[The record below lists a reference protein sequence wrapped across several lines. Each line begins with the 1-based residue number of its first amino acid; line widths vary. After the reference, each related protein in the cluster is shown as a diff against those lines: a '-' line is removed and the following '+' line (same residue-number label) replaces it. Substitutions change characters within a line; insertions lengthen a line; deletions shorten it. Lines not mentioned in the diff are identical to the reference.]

1 MKKHISIVSRLNKL
15 KAFFIFWAEQ
25 RYGVLGSCQFEQKGG
40 FSYCRGGSVHPHID
54 VLEAFDPNLAADPF
68 RWIPKGLMQ
77 DLMDNTNET
86 GTPVIDQV
94 SGYTNQQMY
103 SAFQSNIYTL
113 QDYRL
118 KLLQTTSN
126 STSAFVTNLFAQ
138 YHY

>member
-40 FSYCRGGSVHPHID
+40 FSYCPGGSVHPHID

-77 DLMDNTNET
+77 DLMDVQAELEMIAVKLDYLATQINTRS
-86 GTPVIDQV
+86 V
-94 SGYTNQQMY
+94 
-103 SAFQSNIYTL
+103 L
-113 QDYRL
+113 
-118 KLLQTTSN
+118 
-126 STSAFVTNLFAQ
+126 
-138 YHY
+138 